1 MIKKDY
7 LRNVLDSEKSNII
20 EKLVGLEEKEKIVIL
35 KEYCEDVST
44 IIENQKKA
52 IYFAETMIENI
63 FEENPEL
70 RAKDLATKVVEDK
83 LYVKWNK
90 LEEKIEIDF
99 EKSSKL
105 LNDKKYLQAIEIFIK
120 DMSGKLSKRQK
131 AYLLQFD
138 QLRNWD
144 KF

>member
-1 MIKKDY
+1 MIEKDY
-7 LRNVLDSEKSNII
+7 LRNVLDNEKSNII
-20 EKLVGLEEKEKIVIL
+20 EKLVGLDEKEKIVIL

-120 DMSGKLSKRQK
+120 DMSGKLAKRQK

>member
-7 LRNVLDSEKSNII
+7 LRNVLDNEKSNII
-20 EKLVGLEEKEKIVIL
+20 EKLVGLDEKEKIVIL

-105 LNDKKYLQAIEIFIK
+105 LNDKKYLQAIETFIK

>member
-7 LRNVLDSEKSNII
+7 LRNVLDNEKSNII
-20 EKLVGLEEKEKIVIL
+20 EKLVGLDEKEKIVIL

-105 LNDKKYLQAIEIFIK
+105 LNDKKYLQAIEMFIK

-131 AYLLQFD
+131 TYLLKFD

>member
-7 LRNVLDSEKSNII
+7 LRNVLDNEKSNII
-20 EKLVGLEEKEKIVIL
+20 EKLVGLDEKEKIVIL

-105 LNDKKYLQAIEIFIK
+105 LNDKKYLQAIEMFIK

>member
-1 MIKKDY
+1 MIQKDY
-7 LRNVLDSEKSNII
+7 LRNVLDNEKSNII
-20 EKLVGLEEKEKIVIL
+20 EKLVGLKEKEKIIIL
-35 KEYCEDVST
+35 KEYCEDVSV

-70 RAKDLATKVVEDK
+70 RARDLATKVVEDK

-131 AYLLQFD
+131 TYLLQFD
-138 QLRNWD
+138 QLRGWD

>member
-7 LRNVLDSEKSNII
+7 LRNVLDNEKSNII
-20 EKLVGLEEKEKIVIL
+20 DKLVGLDEKEKIVIL

-70 RAKDLATKVVEDK
+70 RAKYLATKVVEDK

-105 LNDKKYLQAIEIFIK
+105 LNDKKYLQAIEMFIK

>member
-7 LRNVLDSEKSNII
+7 LRNVLDNEKSNII
-20 EKLVGLEEKEKIVIL
+20 EKLVGLDEKEKIVIL
-35 KEYCEDVST
+35 KEYCEDVSA

-52 IYFAETMIENI
+52 IYFAETIIKNI

-70 RAKDLATKVVEDK
+70 HTKDLTTKVVEDK

-105 LNDKKYLQAIEIFIK
+105 LNDKKYLQAVEIFIK
-120 DMSGKLSKRQK
+120 DMNGKLSKRQK

>member
-7 LRNVLDSEKSNII
+7 LRNVLDNEKSNII
-20 EKLVGLEEKEKIVIL
+20 EKLVGLDEKEKIVIL

>member
-7 LRNVLDSEKSNII
+7 LRNVLDNEKSNII
-20 EKLVGLEEKEKIVIL
+20 EKLVGLDEKEKIVIL

-105 LNDKKYLQAIEIFIK
+105 LNDKKYLQAIEMFIK

-131 AYLLQFD
+131 AYLLKFD